1 MNAIGISPGI
11 ALGKVLVYKEAELII
26 EKKEIKDI
34 KDEIKRLRLCVE
46 KAIREIDELYDEM
59 LKTVGEYEASI
70 FNAHRMI
77 LNDPEFIDNIKLK
90 INEHKVNSEYAIR
103 EISNHYISIF
113 ENMEDENL
121 RLRALDIK
129 DVSKRLMR
137 ILLGVKNRDL
147 KFIKDKCILVAED
160 LAPSDIARMN
170 RDMVMGIVTEVG
182 GKTSHTSIMIR
193 AMEIPFVAGVKDITN
208 RIKDGEEIIVDGS
221 EGLIFINPSYEKIEE
236 YKAKKYEYEE
246 FISRAKKMKGLK
258 TISKD
263 GVQVELA
270 ANIGSPKDID
280 KVMENDGEAIGLYR
294 TEFLFLD
301 NSSMPS
307 EEEQFN
313 AYRVVAEK
321 MEGRPVVIR
330 TLDAGGDKHIPYL
343 NLPKETNPFLGYR
356 AIRLC
361 LDRKDI
367 FKVQLRALLKASAYG
382 NIRIIFPM
390 ISNILEIRKAKSILE
405 EAKNELKYE
414 KIPFNDSIEIGIMVE
429 TPAVA
434 IRSDIFAKEVD
445 FFSIGTND
453 LIQYTLAV
461 DRENQNIS
469 YLYSQYDPAVLKLIK
484 MIIDNGHK
492 AGIRVNMCGEAAADE
507 RLIPVLLA
515 MGLDGFSMN
524 PSSILKARWIIR
536 DTLREEIQP
545 KIEALLNLPTAE
557 DVERFIDENIL
568 KKRK

>member
-1 MNAIGISPGI
+1 
-11 ALGKVLVYKEAELII
+11 
-26 EKKEIKDI
+26 
-34 KDEIKRLRLCVE
+34 
-46 KAIREIDELYDEM
+46 
-59 LKTVGEYEASI
+59 
-70 FNAHRMI
+70 
-77 LNDPEFIDNIKLK
+77 
-90 INEHKVNSEYAIR
+90 
-103 EISNHYISIF
+103 
-113 ENMEDENL
+113 
-121 RLRALDIK
+121 
-129 DVSKRLMR
+129 
-137 ILLGVKNRDL
+137 
-147 KFIKDKCILVAED
+147 
-160 LAPSDIARMN
+160 
-170 RDMVMGIVTEVG
+170 
-182 GKTSHTSIMIR
+182 
-193 AMEIPFVAGVKDITN
+193 
-208 RIKDGEEIIVDGS
+208 
-221 EGLIFINPSYEKIEE
+221 
-236 YKAKKYEYEE
+236 
-246 FISRAKKMKGLK
+246 
-258 TISKD
+258 
-263 GVQVELA
+263 
-270 ANIGSPKDID
+270 
-280 KVMENDGEAIGLYR
+280 
-294 TEFLFLD
+294 
-301 NSSMPS
+301 
-307 EEEQFN
+307 
-313 AYRVVAEK
+313 
-321 MEGRPVVIR
+321 
-330 TLDAGGDKHIPYL
+330 
-343 NLPKETNPFLGYR
+343 
-356 AIRLC
+356 
-361 LDRKDI
+361 
-367 FKVQLRALLKASAYG
+367 
-382 NIRIIFPM
+382 M